1 MTVARISPASLEPD
15 IRRIGR
21 RIFDLAER
29 AGPSF
34 LTVEYWQQKAMNW
47 LTGNDELK
55 LRLFRFVEVLPSLKT
70 HEAVARHL
78 AEYLGG
84 AEGDPFKPPE
94 PLNFAVAYESP
105 DSLFASFVA
114 SLAKFGCATGAKQFI
129 AGDTPQQAIRSVKNL
144 RRGGNTFTLDV
155 LGETIIADRIAQHH
169 QQLYIKL
176 IDHLGRDARGWR
188 DIPMI
193 DRSPWGAIPKVNISI
208 KLSAIVVSFD
218 PINPGGS
225 AEAVLDRLRPVF
237 RAARDHGAFVNVD
250 MEHYAVKNLTLEIF
264 KRVLTEPEFRDWPD
278 CGIVIQCYMPEGDRD
293 MAELVAWAR
302 KRDVPITVR
311 LVKGAYWD
319 SETATAVRN
328 GWKSPL
334 YKEKWQSDEAYERV
348 GRVMLEN
355 SDIVRPAFASH
366 NVRTIAAMLAH
377 EAAMGLPERT
387 LELQMLTGMGE
398 PLRRALTKMQQRVR
412 VYSPFG
418 DMMTGMAYLI
428 RRLIENTANESFL
441 RQSFG
446 GGAATDELLRKPG
459 PSQSAARSSV
469 PRPFIQD
476 PEGESTMEPFQS
488 EPEINFALD
497 GVRNDMLAALEDVRA
512 DFGEQY
518 GPIINNETVD
528 VAEWRPSRNPSSPG
542 EVVGRYAHCDARTVH
557 RAVTAARSAADGW
570 AEMPAE
576 ERAEYLECAADA
588 LHDARYELMAW
599 ACFETGKTW
608 REAAGDYLETV
619 DYFRFYA
626 HEWRRLTARNRRR
639 DWPGEVNEYFY
650 APRGVVAMIG
660 PFCFPTSLIGGMT
673 AAALVAGNTVVMKPA
688 EHSSV
693 CAARLCRILNEAC
706 MPPGVLN
713 LVTGPGDDVGDA
725 LVKHA
730 DVDMI
735 AFTGSSAVGASIVSQ
750 ARDMETMR
758 GGFKHVL
765 ADMGGKNAI
774 IVDDDADI
782 DEAVQATIASA
793 FGYSGQK
800 CTACSRAIVMA
811 DVYDAFLDKLR
822 EAAGAIKPRQ
832 ADDPAAGVGPLIDES
847 ALAKYDA
854 FIEKAKAAGR
864 LILPG
869 GRCDSDSGG
878 YFALP
883 AVVADVPS
891 DAEIARQE
899 IMAPILAVMRADSF
913 EQAVAIANDSPYGLV
928 GGVYSRSPSH
938 IAYAKRRFDVGM
950 LYVNR
955 KITLSRVDR
964 QPFGGHKSSGLGTKT
979 GGPDYLQQFCIPRT
993 ISENT
998 MRHGFSPANT
1008 PSEDAHAGATS

>member
-1 MTVARISPASLEPD
+1 MTVARTTHASLEPE

-21 RIFDLAER
+21 HIFDLAEH
-29 AGPSF
+29 AGPSVF
-34 LTVEYWQQKAMNW
+34 SIEYWQQAAMNW

-55 LRLFRFVEVLPSLKT
+55 LRLFRFVEVLPSLQSN
-70 HEAVARHL
+70 EAIARHL
-78 AEYLGG
+78 AEYLT
-84 AEGDPFKPPE
+84 GDGFKPPE
-94 PLNFAVAYESP
+94 PLHLAVAFEKP
-105 DSLFASFVA
+105 DSLYASLVA

-129 AGDTPQQAIRSVKNL
+129 AGDTPPQAIRSVKNL

-176 IDHLGRDARGWR
+176 IDHVSRDARTWR
-188 DIPMI
+188 DIPTI
-193 DRSPWGAIPKVNISI
+193 DHAPWGAIPKVNISI

-218 PINPGGS
+218 PINPGGTS
-225 AEAVLDRLRPVF
+225 DAVLERLRPVL
-237 RAARDHGAFVNVD
+237 RTARDNGAFVNVD
-250 MEHYAVKNLTLEIF
+250 MEHYAVKDLTLDLF
-264 KRVLTEPEFRDWPD
+264 KRVLMEPEFREWPD

-293 MAELVAWAR
+293 MADLVRWAR
-302 KRDVPITVR
+302 HRGTPITVR

-328 GWKSPL
+328 GWQSPL
-334 YKEKWQSDEAYERV
+334 YKEKWQSDDAYERV

-377 EAAMGLPERT
+377 EAALGLPPRT

-446 GGAATDELLRKPG
+446 GGMPTDELLRKPG
-459 PSQSAARSSV
+459 PSQNAARSPA
-469 PRPFIQD
+469 PRPFLQD
-476 PEGESTMEPFQS
+476 PEGESTMEPFHS

-497 GVRNDMLAALEDVRA
+497 GVRNDMLAALKTVRA
-512 DFGEQY
+512 SFGEQY
-518 GPIINNETVD
+518 GPIINNESTD
-528 VAEWRPSRNPSSPG
+528 VAEWRPSRNPSSPA
-542 EVVGRYAHCDARTVH
+542 EVVGCYAHCDKKTLD
-557 RAVTAARSAADGW
+557 RAVAAARRACQGW
-570 AEMPAE
+570 ADRSHE
-576 ERAEYLECAADA
+576 ERAEYLERAAEA
-588 LHDARYELMAW
+588 LHEARYELMAW
-599 ACFETGKTW
+599 TVFETGKTW

-626 HEWRRLTARNRRR
+626 HDWRRLTNRNRHR

-650 APRGVVAMIG
+650 APRGVVGVIG

-673 AAALVAGNTVVMKPA
+673 AAALVTGNAVVMKPA
-688 EHSSV
+688 EHSSI
-693 CAARLCRILNEAC
+693 CAARLCRILIDAGL
-706 MPPGVLN
+706 PPGVLN
-713 LVTGPGDDVGDA
+713 FVTGPGEVVGEA
-725 LVKHA
+725 LVKHP

-735 AFTGSSAVGASIVSQ
+735 AFTGSSAVGASIIRQ
-750 ARDMETMR
+750 AREAKTNR
-758 GGFKHVL
+758 PGFKHVV

-774 IVDDDADI
+774 IIDDDADI

-800 CTACSRAIVMA
+800 CTACSRAIVLA
-811 DVYDAFLDKLR
+811 DIYDAFLDKLR
-822 EAAGAIKPRQ
+822 EAAGGIKPKQ

-847 ALAKYDA
+847 ALANYDA
-854 FIEKAKAAGR
+854 FVGKAKGAGR
-864 LILPG
+864 VILSG

-878 YFALP
+878 YFAKP
-883 AVVADVPS
+883 VVVADVTS
-891 DAEIARQE
+891 GANIAQQE
-899 IMAPILAVMRADSF
+899 IMAPILSVMRADSF
-913 EQAVAIANDSPYGLV
+913 EQAVAMANDSPYSLV

-964 QPFGGHKSSGLGTKT
+964 QPFGGHRMSGLGSKT

-998 MRHGFSPANT
+998 MRHGFSPANV